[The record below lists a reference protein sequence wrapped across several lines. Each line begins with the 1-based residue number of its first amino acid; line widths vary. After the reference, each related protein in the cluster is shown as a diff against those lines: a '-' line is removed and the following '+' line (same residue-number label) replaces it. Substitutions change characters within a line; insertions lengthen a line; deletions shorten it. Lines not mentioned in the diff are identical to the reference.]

1 MNNTDITEKLFSFKT
16 FRSPD
21 RIGEADKLLL
31 FIRHPNFSG
40 SPFYNCHQSNGSS
53 SDYRSFMNGLAP
65 VSSYR
70 SLQNSYPDFYDFSCR
85 LMLQCRNDSTKPD
98 SIEENIQALSGTDY
112 ANVWN
117 ELLTQIVTKRS
128 KSALQAC
135 LKMIVAQHYLSNSRS
150 LSLDDIAKL
159 AVVIPERVTEFV
171 TFWQH
176 GGNKDDLY
184 GVYNLGIQDFRRVE
198 QTLCCY
204 VPGEVSHIENVM
216 AREYKEKST
225 RNTLRTEETTELSS
239 ESTIENTN
247 DTTSAERNE
256 VSSEIAKILQKDKSF
271 DVSGSVTVSK
281 DSKIFGSISSNVSTG
296 YNSSNSSSLSNTEAK
311 NYAKEVTERA
321 VERIEQKTAEKRTYK
336 IIKEY
341 EETYKH
347 GYDNRRGEDHVTGV
361 YRWVDKIYRN
371 ELVNYGKR
379 MVLEI
384 EVPHPAK
391 LYKKALK

>member
-1 MNNTDITEKLFSFKT
+1 MVLYKSLINNKNHLIMNNTDITEKLFSFKT

-40 SPFYNCHQSNGSS
+40 SPFYNCPQSNGSS

-256 VSSEIAKILQKDKSF
+256 VSSEIAKILQQDKSF

-281 DSKIFGSISSNVSTG
+281 DSKIFGSISS
-296 YNSSNSSSLSNTEAK
+296 
-311 NYAKEVTERA
+311 
-321 VERIEQKTAEKRTYK
+321 KTF
-336 IIKEY
+336 
-341 EETYKH
+341 
-347 GYDNRRGEDHVTGV
+347 
-361 YRWVDKIYRN
+361 
-371 ELVNYGKR
+371 
-379 MVLEI
+379 
-384 EVPHPAK
+384 P
-391 LYKKALK
+391 